1 MNACTRGHGGEQE
14 TMHRTLLLVSTP
26 QKLKL
31 KDEEVAVRV
40 DYQNTM
46 SSRLVRDSDNTR
58 PEKRSDHD
66 AEV

>member
-1 MNACTRGHGGEQE
+1 
-14 TMHRTLLLVSTP
+14 MHRTLSSVSTP

>member
-14 TMHRTLLLVSTP
+14 TMQRTLSSVSTP
-26 QKLKL
+26 QKLKF

-46 SSRLVRDSDNTR
+46 LSRLVRDSDNAR